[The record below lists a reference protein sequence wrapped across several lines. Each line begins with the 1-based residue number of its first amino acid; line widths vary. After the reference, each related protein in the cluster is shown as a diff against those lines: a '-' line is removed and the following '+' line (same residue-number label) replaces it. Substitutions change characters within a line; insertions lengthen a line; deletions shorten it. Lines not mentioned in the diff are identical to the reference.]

1 MENSS
6 MLYYILGINALIF
19 ILALAILLYLIQIT
33 QKKRVSITAVFFYTV
48 IFLVIV
54 GGIAFYKQIF
64 SYVLVSMVFVYLLNP
79 WVSWLERRHIARWVS
94 ILFVYIMF
102 GGVLAFFTYRYF
114 PELIKQGNS
123 LLDLLRSEEIM
134 ATKQIMQI
142 PFVHSINVFLG
153 KIDAEIPMLNL
164 TGSFHDAVEN
174 TKNFLG
180 NLPMKIIDNYQMIIG
195 TVSFVATIPLISFFL
210 LKDGYKLR
218 NDAMKLIP
226 NRYFE
231 LCQIILHRLDETVG
245 TYLRA
250 MFYEVIVVSILASIV
265 LTLLDVRNAILIA
278 ITAGVAN
285 IIPYFGPIMGV
296 AVALLSILIYG
307 GPLSM
312 MINVIIGMYLVQVV
326 DNNIIFPVVVG
337 KTINMHPLLVLLT
350 VLAGG
355 WFGGILWMLLSV
367 PLVYLV
373 YRIVQVL
380 HENLKK
386 FKMI

>member
-1 MENSS
+1 M
-6 MLYYILGINALIF
+6 
-19 ILALAILLYLIQIT
+19 
-33 QKKRVSITAVFFYTV
+33 
-48 IFLVIV
+48 
-54 GGIAFYKQIF
+54 KQ
-64 SYVLVSMVFVYLLNP
+64 S
-79 WVSWLERRHIARWVS
+79 
-94 ILFVYIMF
+94 
-102 GGVLAFFTYRYF
+102 
-114 PELIKQGNS
+114 
-123 LLDLLRSEEIM
+123 
-134 ATKQIMQI
+134 
-142 PFVHSINVFLG
+142 
-153 KIDAEIPMLNL
+153 
-164 TGSFHDAVEN
+164 
-174 TKNFLG
+174 
-180 NLPMKIIDNYQMIIG
+180 
-195 TVSFVATIPLISFFL
+195 
-210 LKDGYKLR
+210 
-218 NDAMKLIP
+218 
-226 NRYFE
+226 
-231 LCQIILHRLDETVG
+231 G

-367 PLVYLV
+367 LLVYLV

>member
-1 MENSS
+1 